1 MSARQVVLG
10 VVLGA
15 VALAAL
21 AAGLV
26 LFLFR
31 PLKAEP
37 VALDALKGLRT
48 RGPGWSPWP
57 TPPSSPPS

>member
-37 VALDALKGLRT
+37 VALDALKGQIGRAHV
-48 RGPGWSPWP
+48 
-57 TPPSSPPS
+57 